1 MASDDAPSS
10 AGAGAGHDSHT
21 DAVPAAGAGAEV
33 PSSEP
38 DAAAADASSS
48 EPTTASQRELAQEL
62 IDEYRDR
69 EFGIQTDSLTAFVP
83 GTQWRFREDAHSH
96 ATKIKVAEIQDAL
109 TRRNKELTAREES
122 EQVAYHVERVKMNDD
137 AARGILNLVLED
149 FDYDAVINAPGPG
162 IDVNMLHLL
171 AAEVASF
178 LVVAGGRAV
187 LQRSQMLQKQAAL
200 NRSITTRALRR
211 NGRSSAGPTTGS
223 APS

>member
-149 FDYDAVINAPGPG
+149 FDYDAVTRDNT